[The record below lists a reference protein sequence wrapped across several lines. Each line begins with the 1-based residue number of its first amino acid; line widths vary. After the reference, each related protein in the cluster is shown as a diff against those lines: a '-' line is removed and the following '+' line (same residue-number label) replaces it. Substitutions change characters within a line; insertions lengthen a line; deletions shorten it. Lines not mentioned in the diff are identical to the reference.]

1 MAQWGGS
8 MWVAVTFA
16 AIAVTGTAFMV
27 WFLLA
32 LLRERAPSVCYWV
45 VPGRRRPEKHRHPGA
60 LCGIYAGEDCR
71 APEGKRSDYYVE
83 LLENEVYAKECV
95 SGLIALDIRPVSTHL
110 GWRSIWSRRDQVFH
124 ERRF

>member
-1 MAQWGGS
+1 

-27 WFLLA
+27 WFLLG
-32 LLRERAPSVCYWV
+32 LLHECASVCYWV
-45 VPGRRRPEKHRHPGA
+45 VPARRRREKHRHLA
-60 LCGIYAGEDCR
+60 VLRGIYAEEDCR